1 MAGNRHVTLV
11 TLVTLPYATGIP
23 ASDYLHETE
32 VHLPEESQMQF
43 AKIDHLLSV
52 TVKQVY

>member
-1 MAGNRHVTLV
+1 VTVV